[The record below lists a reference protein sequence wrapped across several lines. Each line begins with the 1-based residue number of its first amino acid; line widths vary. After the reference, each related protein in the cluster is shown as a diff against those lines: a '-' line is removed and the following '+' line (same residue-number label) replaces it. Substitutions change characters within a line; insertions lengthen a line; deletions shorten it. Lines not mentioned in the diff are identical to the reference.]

1 MLIIDKA
8 LREREAAGRPI
19 RVGMVGA
26 GFMGRGVALQIA
38 TAVPG
43 MRLVAI
49 ANRHLEPARR
59 ALPRRDSARR
69 VRSKRRRTA
78 FGDRGRPAVAIT
90 DDWRLICEADGIDA
104 IIEATGAL
112 DYGGAV
118 VCSAIEHGKH
128 VVLMNAELDGTVGPI

>member
-59 ALPRRDSARR
+59 AFAEAGQCEARP
-69 VRSKRRRTA
+69 VETLGRTA
-78 FGDRGRPAVAIT
+78 FGDRGRPAV
-90 DDWRLICEADGIDA
+90 D
-104 IIEATGAL
+104 
-112 DYGGAV
+112 
-118 VCSAIEHGKH
+118 H
-128 VVLMNAELDGTVGPI
+128 